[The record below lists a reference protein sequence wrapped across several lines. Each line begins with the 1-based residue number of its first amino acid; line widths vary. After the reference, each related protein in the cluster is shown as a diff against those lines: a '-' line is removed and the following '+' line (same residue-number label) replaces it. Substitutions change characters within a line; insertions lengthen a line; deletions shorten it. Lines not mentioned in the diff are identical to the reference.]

1 MSPLK
6 FSQYNFNLTLQAFP
20 KIPTQEVPVFNFDGT
35 SFAGSVKYLS
45 RADLP
50 KEKASLDQEA
60 LGVLGL
66 LVKSF
71 LLIYKNQT
79 PTIDIDDV
87 SCLDEFEVF
96 INEHSMIS

>member
-1 MSPLK
+1 
-6 FSQYNFNLTLQAFP
+6 
-20 KIPTQEVPVFNFDGT
+20 
-35 SFAGSVKYLS
+35 
-45 RADLP
+45 
-50 KEKASLDQEA
+50 
-60 LGVLGL
+60 L